1 MEEDYWLIVTKFNM
15 KIKNFEEKI
24 GIPEGVEVK
33 IDNGIVN
40 VSSNGKTATKSLK
53 HVKVGVSVSDNNI
66 ILTFKNGTKREKTI
80 AGTFKSHIKN
90 MIKGV
95 KENHIYKLKICSGHF
110 PMNVSVNGNNF
121 VVNNFLGEKTP
132 RELVLREG
140 ADVKIEGDIVT
151 VESVDKELA
160 AQTAADIEMLTKI
173 KGRDL
178 RIYQDG
184 IYITNKDGKEII

>member
-1 MEEDYWLIVTKFNM
+1 
-15 KIKNFEEKI
+15 
-24 GIPEGVEVK
+24 
-33 IDNGIVN
+33 
-40 VSSNGKTATKSLK
+40 
-53 HVKVGVSVSDNNI
+53 
-66 ILTFKNGTKREKTI
+66 
-80 AGTFKSHIKN
+80 
-90 MIKGV
+90 
-95 KENHIYKLKICSGHF
+95 
-110 PMNVSVNGNNF
+110 MNVSVNGNNF